1 MSEVTFSDALISVED
16 EALLDS
22 TREQFVAIIESASNF
37 VVADDDG
44 LERATDMVKVIKGGK
59 STLEKRRKEIVGP
72 YNDQVKIINNTFK
85 KVSES
90 ADGAVKALNGQMT
103 QYHLQVE
110 ARLRKEEE
118 ERRRLEAEKL
128 KAQEDELR
136 EKAALENQ
144 DVEAEMEKVQERVQE
159 LKGPITTSPK
169 SVSRGDFGSS
179 SVRKTWTFNLKDI
192 TKVPARYLQ
201 LNETAIRNA
210 IGAGIRNIEGLEIF
224 QKSTTIVR

>member
-1 MSEVTFSDALISVED
+1 MTEVAFSDSLISVED

-22 TREQFVAIIESASNF
+22 TREQFTAIIESAKNF

-59 STLEKRRKEIVGP
+59 STLEKRRKELVGP

-90 ADGAVKALNGQMT
+90 ADGAVKALDGQMT
-103 QYHLQVE
+103 QHHLQVE

-118 ERRRLEAEKL
+118 ERRRLEVEQI

-136 EKAALENQ
+136 EKAALEGQ

-159 LKGPITTSPK
+159 LKGPITKTPK
-169 SVSRGDFGSS
+169 SVSRGDVGSS
-179 SVRKTWTFNLKDI
+179 SVRKTWTFELKNI
-192 TKVPARYLQ
+192 YNVPERYLQ
-201 LNETAIRNA
+201 LDEQAVRYA
-210 IGAGIRNIEGLEIF
+210 IGSGVRNIAGLKIF